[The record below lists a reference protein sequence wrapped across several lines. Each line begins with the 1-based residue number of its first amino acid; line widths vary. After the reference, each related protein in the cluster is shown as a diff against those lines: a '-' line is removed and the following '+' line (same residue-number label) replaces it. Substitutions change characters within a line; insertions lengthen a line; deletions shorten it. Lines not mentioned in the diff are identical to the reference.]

1 MQIWPSKTKKDE
13 LEWTSLRGSDRKK
26 LLERLPAKILEIFDD
41 EQQLGIKI
49 ANLWKV
55 IFYTK
60 TIYINELCISGLP
73 SNLSADW

>member
-13 LEWTSLRGSDRKK
+13 LEWASLWGSDHKK
-26 LLERLPAKILEIFDD
+26 FLERLPAKILEIFDD
-41 EQQLGIKI
+41 KQQLGIKI

-55 IFYTK
+55 SFYTK